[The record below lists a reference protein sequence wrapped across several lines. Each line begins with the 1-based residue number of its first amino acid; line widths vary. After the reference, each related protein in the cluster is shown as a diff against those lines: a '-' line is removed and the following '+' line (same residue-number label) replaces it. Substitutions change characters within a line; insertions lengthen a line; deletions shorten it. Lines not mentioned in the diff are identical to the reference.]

1 MSRMQRERAL
11 AVKLRASGLAN
22 AVIAERLGVSPGTVA
37 ALLRRPAT
45 FTARTCLLCGEVFTP
60 TNGRQRYCTR
70 AHWREHR
77 DQQREGGP
85 AVRECRLCGR
95 SFTPNSA
102 PQRYCCAEH
111 RQEHRRH
118 GLRPRECRLCGQ
130 TFMPTSG
137 GQRYCTP
144 EHQRLHSPQ
153 TVTQARERLAAL
165 EAELAQVRDQLREA
179 E

>member
-11 AVKLRASGLAN
+11 AIELRASGLAN
-22 AVIAERLGVSPGTVA
+22 TVIAELLGVSPGTVA

-45 FTARTCLLCGEVFTP
+45 FPTRPCLLCGETFVP
-60 TNGRQRYCTR
+60 TNGRQRYCTH

-77 DQQREGGP
+77 DQHLPGP
-85 AVRECRLCGR
+85 TVRECRLCGA
-95 SFTPNSA
+95 SFTPNSG

-111 RQEHRRH
+111 RERHRRP
-118 GLRPRECRLCGQ
+118 GLRPRDCRLCGQ

-144 EHQRLHSPQ
+144 EHQRLYSPQ

-165 EAELAQVRDQLREA
+165 EAELARARDQLREA
-179 E
+179 A

>member
-11 AVKLRASGLAN
+11 AVELRASGLAN
-22 AVIAERLGVSPGTVA
+22 AVIGERLGVSPATIA
-37 ALLRRPAT
+37 ALLRRPPT
-45 FTARTCLLCGEVFTP
+45 FPVRACLLCGETFVP
-60 TNGRQRYCTR
+60 TNGRQRYCTG

-77 DQQREGGP
+77 DQQQPGP
-85 AVRECRLCGR
+85 TVRECRLCGE
-95 SFTPNSA
+95 SFIPNSA

-111 RQEHRRH
+111 RERHRRP

-137 GQRYCTP
+137 GQRYCAP

-165 EAELAQVRDQLREA
+165 EAELVRARDQLRKA
-179 E
+179 A

>member
-1 MSRMQRERAL
+1 MSRMQCERAL
-11 AVKLRASGLAN
+11 AIELRASGLAN
-22 AVIAERLGVSPGTVA
+22 AAIAERLGVSPSTVA

-45 FTARTCLLCGEVFTP
+45 FATRTCLRCGEAFTP

-77 DQQREGGP
+77 DHQRQGEP
-85 AVRECRLCGR
+85 TIRQCSLCGA

-111 RQEHRRH
+111 RERHRRR

-137 GQRYCTP
+137 GQLYCSP

-153 TVTQARERLAAL
+153 TVKQARERLAAL
-165 EAELAQVRDQLREA
+165 EAELAQARDQLRNA
-179 E
+179 A